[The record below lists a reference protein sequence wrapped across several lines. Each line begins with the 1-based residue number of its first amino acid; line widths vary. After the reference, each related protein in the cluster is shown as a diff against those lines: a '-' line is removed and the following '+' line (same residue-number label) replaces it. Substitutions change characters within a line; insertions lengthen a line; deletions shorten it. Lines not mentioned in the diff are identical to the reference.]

1 MSYIYL
7 IRHAQ
12 AGTRDNYDVLS
23 EMGEEQARLLGEYL
37 KAEEI
42 ALAAVYSGSM
52 NRQRRTAEIA
62 VSNMARDGGEK
73 PEVVFTEGLNEF
85 NLASVYRAI
94 ADRLIEES
102 EEFACDFKEMQE
114 ALRLDPH
121 TTRGA
126 TGRCD
131 ATVIRAW
138 ISNRY
143 SDYGGETWGEFCS
156 RIEGCFSSLVA
167 GDRERSIA
175 VFTSATPIAILTGA
189 ALGLDEER
197 LLSILGVIYN
207 AGITTLR
214 VRNGSSR
221 LFTFNETPHLP
232 RSLRT
237 FR

>member
-12 AGTRDNYDVLS
+12 AGTRENYDVLS

-37 KAEEI
+37 KAEE
-42 ALAAVYSGSM
+42 LVLDAVYSGSM
-52 NRQRRTAEIA
+52 NRQRRTAEIT
-62 VSNMARDGGEK
+62 VSNLSRDGQDG
-73 PEVVFTEGLNEF
+73 PEVITIEGLNEF

-94 ADRLIEES
+94 ANRLMEES
-102 EEFACDFKEMQE
+102 KEFECDFKEMQE
-114 ALRLDPH
+114 ALRIDPH

-138 ISNRY
+138 ISNIY
-143 SDYGGETWGEFCS
+143 PDYGGETWAEFCT
-156 RIEGCFSSLVA
+156 RIRGCFSSLVD
-167 GDRERSIA
+167 GDGERSIA
-175 VFTSATPIAILTGA
+175 IFTSATPIAILTGG

-214 VRNGSSR
+214 VKNGTSR

-232 RSLRT
+232 RGLRT